1 MYVYVCTC
9 IHNRVISYNVCIS
22 LFDNMLYFLYIY
34 QLAFYLHTCYNY
46 YLIDYFQV
54 GTVLCQ
60 LEYHKRHAIERED
73 YDEAKKWKV
82 LIWL

>member
-1 MYVYVCTC
+1 MFVHVYTIGLYLTMYVFHCLMIY
-9 IHNRVISYNVCIS
+9 CIS
-22 LFDNMLYFLYIY
+22 LHLSTCFL
-34 QLAFYLHTCYNY
+34 LTCYNY
-46 YLIDYFQV
+46 YLIDCFQV

-82 LIWL
+82 LILNE